1 MQSRM
6 DHTNINVRD
15 LDRSVAFYKKALGL
29 EEVSRKSAEDG
40 SFVLAFLGDGQTD
53 NRLELTW
60 LRDHADPYDLGE
72 NESHIAFRVADP
84 EAAYALHRAMG
95 CIVYENKKMGVYF
108 IEDPDGYWLEIL
120 K

>member
-1 MQSRM
+1 M
-6 DHTNINVRD
+6 
-15 LDRSVAFYKKALGL
+15 
-29 EEVSRKSAEDG
+29 
-40 SFVLAFLGDGQTD
+40 
-53 NRLELTW
+53 
-60 LRDHADPYDLGE
+60 
-72 NESHIAFRVADP
+72 ADP